1 MLMLFFLLRFW
12 RAMEGAF
19 LEVTDCPSKPVAT
32 APGKNMIFHYIP
44 SSYWGIPMLIN
55 SRMMEVFDGNLLRKL
70 MSNAVLHLASVQT
83 GAVKHSLDDAMN
95 HVAALEK
102 NDCVLPS
109 YSCCLPNSH
118 TNSHALQ
125 GTFCSPFCFLSL
137 PLSPFRL
144 FPALGCRF
152 RPLKLAQGCFRRVS
166 MMAFGHASV

>member
-1 MLMLFFLLRFW
+1 
-12 RAMEGAF
+12 MEGAF
-19 LEVTDCPSKPVAT
+19 LEVTDCPSKLVAT

-55 SRMMEVFDGNLLRKL
+55 SRMMEVFNGNLLRKL
-70 MSNAVLHLASVQT
+70 MSSAVLHLASVQT

-118 TNSHALQ
+118 TSSHALQ
-125 GTFCSPFCFLSL
+125 GAFCSPSASFLFL
-137 PLSPFRL
+137 CPLCPLLVF
-144 FPALGCRF
+144 FPALGCHS
-152 RPLKLAQGCFRRVS
+152 PKLAQGCCRRVS